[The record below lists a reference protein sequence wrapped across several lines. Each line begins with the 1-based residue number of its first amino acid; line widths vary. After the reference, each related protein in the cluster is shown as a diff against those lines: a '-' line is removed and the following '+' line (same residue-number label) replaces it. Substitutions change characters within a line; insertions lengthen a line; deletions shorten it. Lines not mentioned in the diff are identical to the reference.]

1 MAGGGSIIITYINI
15 QALRAIA
22 ALIVV
27 WAHVRELFPDLAI
40 IKYLPSGLAGV
51 DLFFVISGFIMV
63 VSTQSRAIGP
73 LEFLANRW
81 GRLAPIYYIVTI
93 FVFLLAA
100 FAPAIMK
107 SSRPDADSLLYSL
120 LFIPHLK
127 SADRI
132 YPLYYLGWTLNYE
145 MFFYATLALGMR
157 IFRTWRYVATAVFI
171 CALAALGFAM
181 DDLFDESIVLYAF
194 TRSITLDFVLG
205 IAIALSI
212 PALTRIGH
220 NRVLAGLALV
230 LGLVAL
236 AVAGRFVPHFDERL
250 IAPAGDTI
258 LRYGIPAALIVASAV
273 ALELNGAIIKNRLVL
288 LIGDASYSLYL
299 THFFVIAVA
308 IMASNRLGLGTPAR
322 IGVAVAAYAA
332 SIAVAIGFYKMVEQS
347 LNRIVRARLRALF
360 HRDTHRR
367 HDPPAGVVDV
377 TV

>member
-1 MAGGGSIIITYINI
+1 MITTYFNI
-15 QALRAIA
+15 QALRAAA

-27 WAHVRELFPDLAI
+27 WAHVRELFPTMPFMT
-40 IKYLPSGLAGV
+40 YLPSGLAGV

-63 VSTQSRAIGP
+63 TSTQSRATGP
-73 LEFLANRW
+73 MEFLANRW

-93 FVFLLAA
+93 IVFLLAA

-107 SSRPDADSLLYSL
+107 SSRPDVDSLLYSL

-145 MFFYATLALGMR
+145 MFFYATLALGMLV
-157 IFRTWRYVATAVFI
+157 FRRWRYVATGVFI
-171 CALAALGFAM
+171 CALAALGFVV
-181 DDLFDESIVLYAF
+181 DDLFDETIVLYAF
-194 TRSITLDFVLG
+194 TRSIMLDFVLG

-212 PALTRIGH
+212 PALTRIGR
-220 NRVLAGLALV
+220 NRVVSRLGLV
-230 LGLVAL
+230 LGFVAL
-236 AVAGRFVPHFDERL
+236 AVAGRFVPHFDDRL
-250 IAPAGDTI
+250 IAPASDTI

-273 ALELNGAIIKNRLVL
+273 ALEVNGAAVRNRLVL

-308 IMASNRLGLGTPAR
+308 IMASNRLALGIPAR
-322 IGVAVAAYAA
+322 IGVAVAAYVA
-332 SIAVAIGFYKMVEQS
+332 SIAVAVGVYKRVEQP
-347 LNRIVRARLRALF
+347 LNRAVRARLRTLF

-367 HDPPAGVVDV
+367 HDPPADVVDV
-377 TV
+377 AV

>member
-1 MAGGGSIIITYINI
+1 MVVTYFNI

-27 WAHVRELFPDLAI
+27 WAHVRELFPAVASM
-40 IKYLPSGLAGV
+40 KYLPSGLAGV

-63 VSTQSRAIGP
+63 ASTQSRAIGP

-93 FVFLLAA
+93 IVFLLAA

-107 SSRPDADSLLYSL
+107 SSRPDPDSLLYSL

-145 MFFYATLALGMR
+145 MFFYATLALGMW
-157 IFRTWRYVATAVFI
+157 IFRTWRYVATGIFI
-171 CALAALGFAM
+171 CALAALGLVM
-181 DDLFDESIVLYAF
+181 DGLFDDSIVLYAF
-194 TRSITLDFVLG
+194 TRSIMLDFVLG

-212 PALTRIGH
+212 PALTRIGS
-220 NRVLAGLALV
+220 NRILAGLTLV
-230 LGLVAL
+230 LGFIAL
-236 AVAGRFVPHFDERL
+236 AIAGRFVPDLAADL

-258 LRYGIPAALIVASAV
+258 LRYGIPAGLIVASAV
-273 ALELNGAIIKNRLVL
+273 ALEMNGAVVRNRLIL

-308 IMASNRLGLGTPAR
+308 IMASNRLALGTSAR
-322 IGVAVAAYAA
+322 IGVAVAAYVA
-332 SIAVAIGFYKMVEQS
+332 SIAVAVGVYKMVEQP
-347 LNRIVRARLRALF
+347 LNRFVRARLRALF
-360 HRDTHRR
+360 AREPRHRQ
-367 HDPPAGVVDV
+367 DPPADALEV